1 MSLRAVAD
9 IFTRY
14 GVKTV
19 SGRGQWL
26 LSSVVEDWN
35 SNLHFSQLYCWWMR
49 ALI

>member
-26 LSSVVEDWN
+26 LSSVVEGRSSD
-35 SNLHFSQLYCWWMR
+35 LHFLSF
-49 ALI
+49 IVGG